1 MTLEYCDTSPI
12 VIDKMIAKLENNPH
26 ALLSMS
32 VLEPSAGRGAIIKK
46 LPVAEFVSFCE
57 LNMKK
62 ASTIRDETGAHFLDW
77 DFLKL
82 SEYFTFDRIVAVP
95 PFDLEQWL
103 VHTKKMYKHLRKDG
117 KMVVLLPVE
126 AIKSNDFMNWI
137 MSLYGT
143 IEFIKECACDYRCD
157 TFILEINKQD

>member
-95 PFDLEQWL
+95 PFELEQWL
-103 VHTKKMYKHLRKDG
+103 DHPKKM
-117 KMVVLLPVE
+117 
-126 AIKSNDFMNWI
+126 
-137 MSLYGT
+137 
-143 IEFIKECACDYRCD
+143 
-157 TFILEINKQD
+157 